1 MAGLLQR
8 ELNKKNCFDLP
19 EQEVFLSLLRT
30 TSLLENVA
38 ERFFREYGL
47 SIATYNV
54 LRILRAAGNDGKTCS
69 QIGEDMVARVPD
81 VTRLVDRLEE
91 AGFVKRAR
99 ERDDRRVVRVTLM
112 PQGLEVVDKLDG
124 PVLELHRLQLGHLT
138 KSELSELT
146 RLLERARE
154 PQIANDAK

>member
-47 SIATYNV
+47 SIATFNV
-54 LRILRAAGNDGKTCS
+54 LRILRAAGKDGKTCS

-91 AGFVKRAR
+91 AGLVKRSR

-112 PQGLEVVDKLDG
+112 PQGLEVVDKLNG

>member
-54 LRILRAAGNDGKTCS
+54 LRILRAAGKDGKTCS

-91 AGFVKRAR
+91 AGFVKRSR

>member
-8 ELNKKNCFDLP
+8 ELNKKSGFDLP

-30 TSLLENVA
+30 TSLLENIA

-54 LRILRAAGNDGKTCS
+54 LRILRSAGKDGKTCS

-91 AGFVKRAR
+91 AAMVKRAR
-99 ERDDRRVVRVTLM
+99 ERDDRRVVRVTLT
-112 PQGLEVVDKLDG
+112 PKGLEIVEKLDG
-124 PVLELHRLQLGHLT
+124 PVLELHRQQLSHMT
-138 KSELSELT
+138 KTELADLT
-146 RLLERARE
+146 RLLERARDPMNSE
-154 PQIANDAK
+154 APK

>member
-47 SIATYNV
+47 SIATFNV
-54 LRILRAAGNDGKTCS
+54 LRILRAAGKDGKTCS

-91 AGFVKRAR
+91 AGLVKRSR